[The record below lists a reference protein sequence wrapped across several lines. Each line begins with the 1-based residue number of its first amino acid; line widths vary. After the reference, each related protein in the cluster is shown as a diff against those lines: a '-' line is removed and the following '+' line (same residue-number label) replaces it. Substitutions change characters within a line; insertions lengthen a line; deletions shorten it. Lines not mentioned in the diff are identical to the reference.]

1 MEDIAIGGGR
11 WEGGTEHINIRTT
24 FLGKNKWS
32 GKRLNSVK
40 ADFLEVSIVGLDRAF
55 LSALLECSF

>member
-1 MEDIAIGGGR
+1 MENIAIGGGR

-40 ADFLEVSIVGLDRAF
+40 ADFLEVSRL
-55 LSALLECSF
+55 